1 MLSVVYTVTD
11 LAWQRVD
18 IDHPP
23 AVVPPLAACSA
34 AVLTGEQNRSD
45 TPHRWWLQARH
56 LTLLWCSSDEYRH
69 VKLFNFHTRKVNEFI
84 FALNLLWSL
93 RFLSYILILL
103 RNSKSCILYSILSTV
118 IQYLR
123 TLLISILRT
132 VDSYWNAILFALKRS
147 QWKGRPYRKYH
158 TEYWILFTSVQFDQ
172 FFLQLPSPLLHS
184 LGQKRK

>member
-1 MLSVVYTVTD
+1 MALLPAAAAKGGPLRQAVQQGQRRQS
-11 LAWQRVD
+11 LACPLRHQQ
-18 IDHPP
+18 
-23 AVVPPLAACSA
+23 AVNNWKALALAACSA

-45 TPHRWWLQARH
+45 TPHRWGLQARH
-56 LTLLWCSSDEYRH
+56 LTLLWWSSDEYRH

-123 TLLISILRT
+123 TLLISFLRT
-132 VDSYWNAILFALKRS
+132 VDR
-147 QWKGRPYRKYH
+147 
-158 TEYWILFTSVQFDQ
+158 
-172 FFLQLPSPLLHS
+172 
-184 LGQKRK
+184 